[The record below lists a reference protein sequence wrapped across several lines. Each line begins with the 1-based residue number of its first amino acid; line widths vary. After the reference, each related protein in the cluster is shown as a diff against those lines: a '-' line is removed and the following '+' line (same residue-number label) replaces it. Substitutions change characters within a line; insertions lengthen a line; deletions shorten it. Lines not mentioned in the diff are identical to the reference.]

1 MLISSPFPKKM
12 PTFVTI
18 TNIQNMDKMNYYI
31 SKTIEGTFDQVIEQ
45 VTDALQNIGFGI
57 VTTID
62 MQATFRQ
69 KLDVEFKP
77 YTILGACNPNFAHK
91 ALQMEDKLGVI
102 LPCNVLVIDQGNGQ
116 IEVAAMHPAEL
127 MYALNN
133 PQLNQLAREV
143 SQKME
148 EMMRGL

>member
-1 MLISSPFPKKM
+1 
-12 PTFVTI
+12 
-18 TNIQNMDKMNYYI
+18 MDKMNYYI

-62 MQATFRQ
+62 IQATLRQ
-69 KLDVEFKP
+69 KLDVDFKP

-116 IEVAAMHPAEL
+116 IEVAAMHPADL

>member
-1 MLISSPFPKKM
+1 
-12 PTFVTI
+12 
-18 TNIQNMDKMNYYI
+18 MDKMNYYI

-62 MQATFRQ
+62 IQATLRQ
-69 KLDVEFKP
+69 KLDVDFKP

>member
-1 MLISSPFPKKM
+1 
-12 PTFVTI
+12 
-18 TNIQNMDKMNYYI
+18 MNYYI

-45 VTDALQNIGFGI
+45 VTDALKNIGFGI
-57 VTTID
+57 ITTID
-62 MQATFRQ
+62 MRATLRQ
-69 KLDVEFKP
+69 KLDVDFKP